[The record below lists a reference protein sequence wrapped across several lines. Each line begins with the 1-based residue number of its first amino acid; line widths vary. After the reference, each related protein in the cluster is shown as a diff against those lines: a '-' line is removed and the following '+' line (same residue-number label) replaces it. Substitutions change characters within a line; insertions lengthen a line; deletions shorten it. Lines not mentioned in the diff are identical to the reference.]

1 MSAVID
7 AIKAMAEM
15 CGIFHKHL
23 KKQGFSNKEAL
34 SLTEAYL
41 WATLTPKNDNK

>member
-1 MSAVID
+1 MSDFID

-15 CGIFHKHL
+15 CGIFYKHL

-34 SLTEAYL
+34 TLTETYL
-41 WATLTPKNDNK
+41 WATLTPKNNK